1 MKSTFN
7 LKKSNK
13 SNLSLILFS
22 AYFKEEDRKLVYSTG
37 ELINPNEWDKVN
49 KQPNNLNGRTKE
61 AENHRTINTQIK
73 RYSAFFNDTI
83 AKYKL
88 AQREIT
94 IAEVRSE
101 FDKEFKKTSGISN
114 KFFQVYDKYVNEKKN
129 DYSDEAV
136 SITTIRRFKY
146 NKKILIELEE
156 KRKKKISFNQ
166 INKTFYN
173 EFLKFCIEEKRHSS
187 NTLRRNV
194 GLLKTFLYWSLE
206 NNHTYKV
213 DFQKFKAPKAQPTD
227 EIALTQSD
235 IDKVFEFD
243 LSKNIKLER
252 VRDLFILGCST
263 GLRISNY
270 SKIRKQDIVNDS
282 IQVRDEKNKD
292 KSLSIPLNDYSKYI
306 LEKYNF
312 QLPKISTQKFNVYIK
327 DVFKIIGF
335 DTPIKKELK
344 IGKEIIETISPMYE
358 RISSHTARRS
368 FITVMK
374 NNKVPDK
381 LIMKITGHKN
391 LEVFNK
397 YYKPN
402 EVDKADA
409 MKTVWKRTNAPLAI
423 TK

>member
-13 SNLSLILFS
+13 ANLSLILFS
-22 AYFKEEDRKLVYSTG
+22 AYFKEEDRKFIYSTG
-37 ELINPNEWDKVN
+37 ELIDPKEWDKVN
-49 KQPNNLNGRTKE
+49 KQTDNINGRTKG
-61 AENHRTINTQIK
+61 AENHRTIDTQIK

-83 AKYKL
+83 ANYKL
-88 AQREIT
+88 AKRDIT
-94 IAEVRSE
+94 IAEIRAE

-114 KFFQVYDKYVNEKKN
+114 KFFLVYDKYVKEKEN

-136 SITTIRRFKY
+136 SITTIKRFQY
-146 NKKILIELEE
+146 NKKLLIELEE

-173 EFLKFCIEEKRHSS
+173 DFLKFCIEEKRHSA

-194 GLLKTFLYWSLE
+194 GLLKTFLYWALE

-213 DFQKFKAPKAQPTD
+213 DFQKFKAPKAQQTD
-227 EIALTQSD
+227 EIALAQSD

-270 SKIRKQDIVNDS
+270 SKIRKQDIINES

-292 KSLSIPLNDYSKYI
+292 KNLSIPLNDYSKYI
-306 LEKYNF
+306 LEKYDF
-312 QLPKISTQKFNVYIK
+312 QLPKISTQKFNEYIK
-327 DVFKIIGF
+327 
-335 DTPIKKELK
+335 
-344 IGKEIIETISPMYE
+344 
-358 RISSHTARRS
+358 
-368 FITVMK
+368 
-374 NNKVPDK
+374 
-381 LIMKITGHKN
+381 
-391 LEVFNK
+391 EVF
-397 YYKPN
+397 
-402 EVDKADA
+402 
-409 MKTVWKRTNAPLAI
+409 I
-423 TK
+423 H

>member
-13 SNLSLILFS
+13 ANLSLILFS
-22 AYFKEEDRKLVYSTG
+22 AYFKEEDRKFIYSTG
-37 ELINPNEWDKVN
+37 ELIDPKEWDKVN
-49 KQPNNLNGRTKE
+49 KQPDNINGRTKG
-61 AENHRTINTQIK
+61 AENHRTIDTQIK

-83 AKYKL
+83 ANYKL
-88 AQREIT
+88 AKRDIT
-94 IAEVRSE
+94 IAEIRAE

-114 KFFQVYDKYVNEKKN
+114 KFFLVYDKYVKEKEN

-136 SITTIRRFKY
+136 SITTIKRFQY
-146 NKKILIELEE
+146 NKKLLIELEE

-173 EFLKFCIEEKRHSS
+173 DFLKFCIEEKRHSA

-194 GLLKTFLYWSLE
+194 GLLKTFLYWALE

-213 DFQKFKAPKAQPTD
+213 DFQKFKAPKAQQTD
-227 EIALTQSD
+227 EIALAQSD

-270 SKIRKQDIVNDS
+270 SKIRKQDIINES

-292 KSLSIPLNDYSKYI
+292 KNLSIPLNDYSKYI
-306 LEKYNF
+306 LEKYDF
-312 QLPKISTQKFNVYIK
+312 QLPKISTQKFNEYIK
-327 DVFKIIGF
+327 EVFKIIGF

-344 IGKEIIETISPMYE
+344 IGKEIKETISPMYE
-358 RISSHTARRS
+358 RVSSHTARRS

-381 LIMKITGHKN
+381 LIMQITGHKN

-402 EVDKADA
+402 ETDKTDA
-409 MKTVWKRTNAPLAI
+409 MKAVWKKPI
-423 TK
+423 TLIKVAK